1 MSPYILINEGH
12 CVAGKISTMKAFQ
25 VTKQVVLNVFQC
37 HKIIHIALCS
47 DGSVY
52 LQVVFCITLEYIV
65 LALFQQNLT
74 LGGT

>member
-37 HKIIHIALCS
+37 HKIIHI
-47 DGSVY
+47 GN
-52 LQVVFCITLEYIV
+52 V
-65 LALFQQNLT
+65 LMQ
-74 LGGT
+74 